1 MALKVHIP
9 LVLYIIPDR
18 RKRIFFWGGGGGFV
32 LLESFLCTSIRYIL
46 IEGNADWLYNSKCTE

>member
-18 RKRIFFWGGGGGFV
+18 RKRIFFGGGGDLFCWRAFYAPV
-32 LLESFLCTSIRYIL
+32 LDIY
-46 IEGNADWLYNSKCTE
+46 

>member
-18 RKRIFFWGGGGGFV
+18 RKRIFFGGGICSVGELFMHQ
-32 LLESFLCTSIRYIL
+32 Y
-46 IEGNADWLYNSKCTE
+46 